1 MLQLFF
7 LTYFDIVTSITSNL
21 FFIHLSYTNIEDLH
35 WDISKHWCYCPI
47 HMNNRIKSVCQNVYC
62 CLHLKF
68 FSIYFR
74 NHKETKLSLS
84 GIQTM
89 QTMFMLTLNET
100 CRVNSYFQPL
110 IYSFSLKNRDFFK
123 QNICRQRTNTLF
135 LQRCSENLNNH
146 KKPYIW
152 DQAYPLFTDSPTTDR
167 QIFQH
172 ESHTRNIMLL
182 RQFWSWGLFCD
193 ERIFIIKH
201 FWITN

>member
-1 MLQLFF
+1 MFF

-35 WDISKHWCYCPI
+35 WEISKHWCYCPI
-47 HMNNRIKSVCQNVYC
+47 HINNRIKSVCQNVYC

-74 NHKETKLSLS
+74 NHKETKLSQS

-110 IYSFSLKNRDFFK
+110 IYSFSLKKTGIFLNKIFAGRELIHFFFK
-123 QNICRQRTNTLF
+123 DVVKTWI
-135 LQRCSENLNNH
+135 
-146 KKPYIW
+146 I
-152 DQAYPLFTDSPTTDR
+152 
-167 QIFQH
+167 
-172 ESHTRNIMLL
+172 TRNLIYMRSSLPSL
-182 RQFWSWGLFCD
+182 YW
-193 ERIFIIKH
+193 
-201 FWITN
+201 